1 MLSIWMIP
9 WQLVQL
15 VWIKIKKCIETTSLR
30 TYHVPMDYM
39 AGFTFKYGHKK
50 NAIKEL
56 RLWHFIPR
64 EYFCVPPTPSP
75 PFFCLVFVYD
85 PCTFICILRSVI
97 HSYQR
102 KKKKRFN
109 NIVIFLMAWA
119 NHPLLLEVLGNAWSG
134 TKG

>member
-1 MLSIWMIP
+1 MPSIWMIP

-15 VWIKIKKCIETTSLR
+15 VWIKIKKCIKTTSLR
-30 TYHVPMDYM
+30 TYYVPMDYM
-39 AGFTFKYGHKK
+39 VGFTFKYGHKK

-64 EYFCVPPTPSP
+64 EYFCVPPLP
-75 PFFCLVFVYD
+75 PLFFAWFLYMTHVLLYAFCVQYTLFK
-85 PCTFICILRSVI
+85 
-97 HSYQR
+97 R

-109 NIVIFLMAWA
+109 NIVIFLMAWT